1 MGGNLALAAALQAPD
16 DVAALALLATPWD
29 FHAGGAHHAA
39 LVQSLAPALV
49 PEQGQVPAD
58 APAML
63 EVDVLQGF
71 FWALDPFTA
80 LKTFTQ
86 FATLAP
92 DRDAARRFVAL
103 EDRLTAGVPLAGPV
117 PRAE

>member
-58 APAML
+58 EPAML
-63 EVDVLQGF
+63 EESGRASGRDMVVQDVL
-71 FWALDPFTA
+71 ALVVA
-80 LKTFTQ
+80 GYLKKRTTHEI
-86 FATLAP
+86 
-92 DRDAARRFVAL
+92 VI
-103 EDRLTAGVPLAGPV
+103 VPI
-117 PRAE
+117 ETN